1 MPANVPGRKRRFTMT
16 DETSPTW
23 TSGGLAPALQAATG
37 SAAPNG
43 VSSKRMRAF
52 LSARVESIASGDTS
66 GMPPIVQFVLHSI
79 AWCRA
84 KFKGGAVEVS
94 PLRLIGQLPLGG
106 KRSLALIEADGLH
119 FLVGGSVD
127 TVTVIVPVSRMVPQ
141 EEAADIHNL
150 CAAPSQTTAV
160 RAS

>member
-1 MPANVPGRKRRFTMT
+1 MPANVPGRKRQFTMT
-16 DETSPTW
+16 DETSSTW
-23 TSGGLAPALQAATG
+23 TSGGLTPALQTATG
-37 SAAPNG
+37 STASDG

-52 LSARVESIASGDTS
+52 VSARVESIASSDAS

-84 KFKGGAVEVS
+84 KFKGGTVEVS

-106 KRSLALIEADGLH
+106 KRSLVLVEADGLH
-119 FLVGGSVD
+119 FLVGGGVD
-127 TVTVIVPVSRMVPQ
+127 SVTVIVPVSRAVSQ
-141 EEAADIHNL
+141 EEAADTDQL
-150 CAAPSQTTAV
+150 GVAQCETTAV

>member
-1 MPANVPGRKRRFTMT
+1 MT

-23 TSGGLAPALQAATG
+23 ISGGLAPALQTATG

-43 VSSKRMRAF
+43 VRSKRLRAF
-52 LSARVESIASGDTS
+52 VSARVESIASGDAS
-66 GMPPIVQFVLHSI
+66 GMPPIVQFVMHSI

-84 KFKGGAVEVS
+84 KLKGGTVEVS
-94 PLRLIGQLPLGG
+94 PLRLICQLPLGG
-106 KRSLALIEADGLH
+106 KRSLALVEADGLH

-127 TVTVIVPVSRMVPQ
+127 SVTVIVPVSRI
-141 EEAADIHNL
+141 EEAADTHKL
-150 CAAPSQTTAV
+150 GAAQSHATAV